1 MGGEVALFLFL
12 HYESYGRVVIVYL
25 VRFSTIT
32 IEGFFVKGIFAEY
45 GPCW

>member
-12 HYESYGRVVIVYL
+12 HYESYGHVVIVYL

-32 IEGFFVKGIFAEY
+32 IGM
-45 GPCW
+45 